1 MNELEKKMQELTNK
15 IHAIDNKLEQ
25 LDERKKQRE
34 EKTDIGVIS
43 VLEGMV
49 HVELMLDKDLFEEED
64 MEELKD
70 VANKLQK
77 ILLKIQ
83 DKMED

>member
-1 MNELEKKMQELTNK
+1 MNELEKKMQELSDK
-15 IHAIDNKLEQ
+15 IHAIDDRLEQ

-34 EKTDIGVIS
+34 DRADIGVIS
-43 VLEGMV
+43 ILEGMV

-83 DKMED
+83 DRMEE